1 MATNR
6 PLTIIRIQG
15 SQKQA
20 MIIRITPIA
29 IAVAAI
35 GGLAVGYG
43 LRSPSTPDIRHA
55 IPVKHEVRKATSV
68 DSETHFDEVNL
79 PPDTEIR
86 REKPVQP
93 PVASRRQAQQRLSN
107 AEQAGIL
114 PNHRQPDTSKR
125 EATEP
130 EVTQAIAVSQPKDQ
144 SSKLDRVDQY
154 QANVESDD
162 DDDDDDDE

>member
-1 MATNR
+1 
-6 PLTIIRIQG
+6 
-15 SQKQA
+15 
-20 MIIRITPIA
+20 MIIRITPIV

-43 LRSPSTPDIRHA
+43 LRSPSTPEIRHA
-55 IPVKHEVRKATSV
+55 IPVKHEVRKATAV
-68 DSETHFDEVNL
+68 DSETDFDEVNL

-93 PVASRRQAQQRLSN
+93 RVASRRQAQQRLSN
-107 AEQAGIL
+107 AEQVGIL
-114 PNHRQPDTSKR
+114 PNHRQPDTPKR

-130 EVTQAIAVSQPKDQ
+130 EGTQAIAVSQPKDQ
-144 SSKLDRVDQY
+144 SSKLDPVDQY

>member
-1 MATNR
+1 TGIVEIVSDDFPVLDAAHTNLLTESLRSFFTAERECFRLATNR

-20 MIIRITPIA
+20 MIIKITPIA

-43 LRSPSTPDIRHA
+43 LRSPSTPEIRHA
-55 IPVKHEVRKATSV
+55 IPVKHEVRKATAV
-68 DSETHFDEVNL
+68 DSETDFDEVNL

-93 PVASRRQAQQRLSN
+93 RVTSRRQAQQRLSN
-107 AEQAGIL
+107 AEQVGIL
-114 PNHRQPDTSKR
+114 PNHRRPDTPKR
-125 EATEP
+125 E
-130 EVTQAIAVSQPKDQ
+130 
-144 SSKLDRVDQY
+144 
-154 QANVESDD
+154 
-162 DDDDDDDE
+162 

>member
-1 MATNR
+1 
-6 PLTIIRIQG
+6 
-15 SQKQA
+15 

-35 GGLAVGYG
+35 CGLVVAYS
-43 LRSPSTPDIRHA
+43 LRSPRTPEIWHA
-55 IPVKHEVRKATSV
+55 IPVKHEVRKATAV
-68 DSETHFDEVNL
+68 DSETDFDEVNL

-86 REKPVQP
+86 REKPVPP